1 VPEIAESMLA
11 AVYQGERAISV
22 ERRPVPPVG
31 PRQVRLEVSHCGV
44 CGTDLHML
52 YEGWGTS
59 GSIAGHEYSGVVVE
73 VGSEVEEWQEGD
85 RVVGG
90 PGRGCGTCRSCAS
103 GRPNLCVGRPRIGL
117 DPFYGAFA
125 TYKVLDADCV
135 YRIPDGLDMRTAALT
150 EPVAVALHGIRRT
163 GAGPGQRVLVTGAG
177 PIGVLTVA
185 LLRAIGVDD
194 ITVTEPSPKRQDLAR
209 RVGADNVIDPD
220 QLPQPALPM
229 EVVAEPFDLAFE
241 CSGRKVAME
250 EALANLDRAGT
261 LVLSGTGLQRP
272 QFDPNRIILNELVV
286 TGAMEYT
293 PEDYLAALEI
303 LAGGRLPT
311 DVILEPEDQPLGR
324 LEWALEQLARGE
336 LAGKVLVVPRDL
348 PPDHGEIDR
357 PMISAAP
364 GRPFVHDSPRG
375 Q

>member
-1 VPEIAESMLA
+1 
-11 AVYQGERAISV
+11 
-22 ERRPVPPVG
+22 
-31 PRQVRLEVSHCGV
+31 
-44 CGTDLHML
+44 
-52 YEGWGTS
+52 
-59 GSIAGHEYSGVVVE
+59 
-73 VGSEVEEWQEGD
+73 
-85 RVVGG
+85 
-90 PGRGCGTCRSCAS
+90 
-103 GRPNLCVGRPRIGL
+103 
-117 DPFYGAFA
+117 
-125 TYKVLDADCV
+125 
-135 YRIPDGLDMRTAALT
+135 
-150 EPVAVALHGIRRT
+150 
-163 GAGPGQRVLVTGAG
+163 VLVTGAG